1 MATREHDNDQPASPW
16 SRTSV
21 QLSTL
26 FVLMLLVVGIA
37 IAIFHHGSQHARA
50 GNAPA
55 TSQAGARP
63 ATTTTSAAAA
73 GPCSLAAGDQQVPSA
88 SYPQGVTWQAVG
100 SMSVPQ
106 SSALGPQRVQNGINM
121 CFAHNPSGAL
131 LAAMNL
137 VGEGSTNISERQVF
151 DELAINVPSAVTTAP
166 AYQDGQSG
174 VQIAGYKYD
183 SYTPTSALLEV
194 ALRHEQGGLS
204 AVQLP
209 MRWTGNDWKYVFP
222 PDGPVSST
230 LDGAQ
235 VEPPYV
241 AWSAF
246 S

>member
-1 MATREHDNDQPASPW
+1 MTTGQNDNQPSGSVW
-16 SRTSV
+16 SSTTV

-26 FVLMLLVVGIA
+26 FVLMLIVVGIA
-37 IAIFHHGSQHARA
+37 IAIFHHGSRHAQS
-50 GNAPA
+50 GKPPA
-55 TSQAGARP
+55 TSHATARRT
-63 ATTTTSAAAA
+63 ATTSSTATTDL
-73 GPCSLAAGDQQVPSA
+73 CSLPPGDQRVPSE

-106 SSALGPQRVQNGINM
+106 SSALGPQRTRRGINI

-137 VGEGSTNISERQVF
+137 LGEGSTNISEREVF
-151 DELAINVPSAVTTAP
+151 DQLAINVPSAVTTTP
-166 AYQDGQSG
+166 AYQDFQSG

-183 SYTPTSALLEV
+183 SYTSTSALLDV
-194 ALRHEQGGLS
+194 ALRHSQGGLS
-204 AVQLP
+204 AVQMP

-230 LDGAQ
+230 LNGAQ

>member
-1 MATREHDNDQPASPW
+1 MSTGENDNQPSGSPW
-16 SRTSV
+16 SSTTV

-26 FVLMLLVVGIA
+26 FILVLLVVGIA
-37 IAIFHHGSQHARA
+37 IAIFHHGSRHAQA
-50 GNAPA
+50 GNPPA
-55 TSQAGARP
+55 TSYAGARP
-63 ATTTTSAAAA
+63 TTRTTSAAAT
-73 GPCSLAAGDQQVPSA
+73 GPCSLATGDQQVPSA

-106 SSALGPQRVQNGINM
+106 SSALGPQHVRSGIHI

-137 VGEGSTNISERQVF
+137 LAEGSTNISEREVF
-151 DELAINVPSAVTTAP
+151 DQLAINVPSAVTTRP
-166 AYQDGQSG
+166 AYQDFQSG

-194 ALRHEQGGLS
+194 ALRHAEGGLS
-204 AVQLP
+204 AVQMP

-222 PDGPVSST
+222 PGGPVSST
-230 LDGAQ
+230 LNGAQ